1 VTADSAFHQFIGK
14 EKAFR
19 SARGLDV
26 EFVTL
31 PGDTDVITSI
41 VAGATETVEI
51 TPASTLAAVEQVAA
65 CEFPRPIVADLGESA
80 W

>member
-1 VTADSAFHQFIGK
+1 MTANSVFHQFIGM

-19 SARGLDV
+19 NARGLDV

-51 TPASTLAAVEQVAA
+51 TPASTLGAVEQVATW
-65 CEFPRPIVADLGESA
+65 EFPRPIVADLGEYA